1 MRLDGTVPIVTPVP
15 ETTYSR
21 FVDLHHGVEPLLIPN
36 AFDRGSAR
44 ILTSMGFRALATTS
58 SGAAATRGLLDGA
71 LGRDETLENAAAVV
85 SASNLPVSADMGNGF
100 GASAQD
106 VAVTVQMAIEVGV
119 AGMSIEDF
127 SGEKDAPISTVPEAV
142 ERVCAAAEAAHNGPT
157 KLVLTARAENYLH
170 GRPDLADTIARLQ
183 AFQEAGADVLFAPGL
198 DSASDLRDLISAVDL
213 PVNVL
218 LRSDTPSVSE
228 LSEIGI
234 KRISVGGAFAF
245 AAYAG
250 LIAAASEFRDL
261 GTTGYLTEAAMGR
274 SAAGEAFTSPE

>member
-1 MRLDGTVPIVTPVP
+1 M
-15 ETTYSR
+15 
-21 FVDLHHGVEPLLIPN
+21 PN

-71 LGRDETLENAAAVV
+71 LGRDESLENAAAVV
-85 SASNLPVSADMGNGF
+85 SVTELPVSADMENGF
-100 GASAQD
+100 GASALD
-106 VAVTVQMAIEVGV
+106 VAHTVRMAIGIGL
-119 AGMSIEDF
+119 AGLSIEDF
-127 SGEKDAPISTVPEAV
+127 SGAKEAPIFAVQEAA
-142 ERVCAAAEAAHNGPT
+142 ERVTAAAEAAHNGST
-157 KLVLTARAENYLH
+157 KVVLTARAENYLH

-218 LRSDTPSVSE
+218 LRATTPSVSE
-228 LSEIGI
+228 LAEIGI

-261 GTTGYLTEAAMGR
+261 GTTDYLTKAAIGR
-274 SAAGEAFTSPE
+274 SVAGEAFMSSQ